1 MPGFCKAACLAFFMP
16 YIRAGLASEK
26 SDPAGQRNRY
36 YLSVARKASQT
47 ADMQKIH
54 VKVKSGKIFRGDK
67 KVIYS
72 QKETEEIKNRIIDLR
87 K

>member
-16 YIRAGLASEK
+16 YIRAGLA
-26 SDPAGQRNRY
+26 AGQCNRY

-47 ADMQKIH
+47 ADVQKIH